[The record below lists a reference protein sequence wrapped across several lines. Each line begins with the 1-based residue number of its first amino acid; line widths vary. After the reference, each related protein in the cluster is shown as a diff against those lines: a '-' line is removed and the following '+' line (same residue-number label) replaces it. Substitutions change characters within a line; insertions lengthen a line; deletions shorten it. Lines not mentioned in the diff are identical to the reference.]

1 MTETLTNIVNPD
13 VKITWGDE
21 KDNGVA
27 YKVLNNDKMVKD
39 INYQPNTSINEG
51 LIKTWEFFKNE

>member
-1 MTETLTNIVNPD
+1 L
-13 VKITWGDE
+13 GDE

-27 YKVLNNDKMVKD
+27 YKVLNNNKMVKD
-39 INYQPNTSINEG
+39 IDYWPNTSINEG